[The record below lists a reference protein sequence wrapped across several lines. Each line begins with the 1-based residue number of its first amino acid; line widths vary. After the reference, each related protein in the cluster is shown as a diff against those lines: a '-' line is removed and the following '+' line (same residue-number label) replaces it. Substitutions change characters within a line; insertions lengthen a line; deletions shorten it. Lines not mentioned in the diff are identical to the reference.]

1 MTVKPRPEPVKAVQP
16 CAVCGMV
23 LESMDGD
30 PDVPYAG
37 DIFTANGHY
46 GSTMYDPVFGGEHLT
61 LTICT
66 ACLTGMRAR
75 GAVTRTL
82 QGVHGAEPERLI
94 WGEPGEAERD
104 NPRNELRLKNERAL
118 AVYAGSNPQAMYP
131 GLYAELMELCD
142 LASLAGVAFNPYD
155 AVPPAAKTSATEEQA

>member
-1 MTVKPRPEPVKAVQP
+1 MAVTVRPEPVKAVQP

-23 LESMDGD
+23 LEAMDED

-37 DIFTANGHY
+37 DVFTATGHY

-66 ACLTGMRAR
+66 DCLSGMRAR

-82 QGVHGAEPERLI
+82 LGVHGAEPERLI
-94 WGEPGEAERD
+94 WGAPGEAERD
-104 NPRNELRLKNERAL
+104 NPRNALRLKNERAL

-142 LASLAGVAFNPYD
+142 QDSQAGVTFNPYD